1 MQRRRQPRIPT
12 VVRSPNGVNIPR
24 STRTTGG
31 LRPLRARLRHAHVPP
46 LGDGRVRVG
55 STASVLPFLRSLRLA
70 ANSGNGGPVV
80 AGIGT
85 GVIQASK
92 RRLDHAC
99 EERAAMSALGH

>member
-1 MQRRRQPRIPT
+1 MP
-12 VVRSPNGVNIPR
+12 
-24 STRTTGG
+24 
-31 LRPLRARLRHAHVPP
+31 HVPT

-85 GVIQASK
+85 GVVQASK